1 MRSGRAWAA
10 KMKGY
15 AMTTISVTPRETA
28 NATSDIRNPN
38 AAATTYL
45 AGNEAAVQETF
56 DIEAVGAWVEKE
68 QERLRTQ
75 QTESATPVTVEN
87 DTIRINEKAMLYD
100 TVYPVKLS
108 DATYHIIFT
117 SDGVIEIYEVAP

>member
-1 MRSGRAWAA
+1 
-10 KMKGY
+10 
-15 AMTTISVTPRETA
+15 MTTISVTPRETA
-28 NATSDIRNPN
+28 NATSDIRNPS

-68 QERLRTQ
+68 QERLITQ
-75 QTESATPVTVEN
+75 QTERAIPVTVEN

-117 SDGVIEIYEVAP
+117 SDGAIEIYEVAP

>member
-1 MRSGRAWAA
+1 
-10 KMKGY
+10 
-15 AMTTISVTPRETA
+15 MTTISVTPRETA
-28 NATSDIRNPN
+28 NAPSDIRNPN
-38 AAATTYL
+38 AAATTHL
-45 AGNEAAVQETF
+45 AGNEAVVQETF

-68 QERLRTQ
+68 QERLRMQ
-75 QTESATPVTVEN
+75 QTQSATPITVEN

-117 SDGVIEIYEVAP
+117 SDGAIEIYEVAP